1 MVFSRTSAA
10 AAGCW
15 LMLLSLLPS
24 AAAAQL
30 AAAPGERLSDRDV
43 KQIIDAVD
51 QARDRFEAQLDGKL
65 KSSILRGPR
74 GETNVAAYLDDLQ
87 ENVKRL
93 KDRFKPEYSASK
105 EAETILRQGADI
117 HTFVKAQPGELKGG
131 SEWDRMAAELGRL
144 AAAYGTTFPLPAN
157 AAVRRVND
165 VEAAATAEDV
175 ARGADLLKRQ
185 LDREAALVTASREA
199 IKEDLDTLIRLAR
212 TVKSR
217 TSGGRPVTAEM
228 RDLMIMAGKVGT
240 LLQAN
245 TVGPQTTSAWEAMQA
260 PVDKLLQIF
269 DTR

>member
-1 MVFSRTSAA
+1 MGFSRTSAA

-15 LMLLSLLPS
+15 LITLSLLPPT
-24 AAAAQL
+24 AAAQL
-30 AAAPGERLSDRDV
+30 AAAAGERLSDRDV

-51 QARDRFEAQLDGKL
+51 QARDRFEDQLDGTL

-74 GETNVAAYLDDLQ
+74 GETNVGAYLADLQ

-93 KDRFKPEYSASK
+93 KDRFKPDYSASK
-105 EAETILRQGADI
+105 EAETILRQGTDI
-117 HTFVKAQPGELKGG
+117 HTYIKAQPGELKGG

-144 AAAYGTTFPLPAN
+144 AAAYGTTFPLPAT
-157 AAVRRVND
+157 ADVRRVND

-175 ARGADLLKRQ
+175 ARGADQLKKQ

-199 IKEDLDTLIRLAR
+199 IKEDLDTLARLAR
-212 TVKSR
+212 AVKSR
-217 TSGGRPVTAEM
+217 TSGGRPATAEL

-260 PVDKLLQIF
+260 PVDKLRQIF
-269 DTR
+269 DLR